1 MRWEVESA
9 AEITSLVTNFLPA
22 QVQNA
27 MVNGYNPQIYACEAL
42 GLVFAF
48 GNETGSTA
56 FANNYG
62 PSNAAMPNT
71 TAGDAAFAAAAAS
84 LIFGSAETSNTVP
97 AIEQWVAN
105 WEAFYTAHGIA
116 GVSSNP
122 TAQQIDLAARG
133 AAWGDAIGLALF
145 DNLGPFPGQVT
156 NFLEDAAQ
164 GTAIYSASLLSQPT
178 AAPFQGAATASVATA
193 ASDVQV
199 TGVAA
204 QVDHI
209 VM

>member
-1 MRWEVESA
+1 MYGVTGTS

-27 MVNGYNPQIYACEAL
+27 IVNGYNPQIYACETL

-48 GNETGSTA
+48 GNETGSMA

-62 PSNAAMPNT
+62 PLNAAMPNT

-105 WEAFYTAHGIA
+105 WEAFYTANGIA
-116 GVSSNP
+116 VGGITNP
-122 TAQQIDLAARG
+122 TANQIDLAARG

-145 DNLGPFPGQVT
+145 DNLGPFPGLVT

-164 GTAIYSASLLSQPT
+164 GTAVYGASLSAQPT
-178 AAPFQGAATASVATA
+178 PAPFQGAATVSVTA
-193 ASDVQV
+193 VQV

-204 QVDHI
+204 PVDHPL
-209 VM
+209 M

>member
-1 MRWEVESA
+1 
-9 AEITSLVTNFLPA
+9 
-22 QVQNA
+22 
-27 MVNGYNPQIYACEAL
+27 L

-48 GNETGSTA
+48 GNENGSTA

-71 TAGDAAFAAAAAS
+71 TAGDASFAAAAAS

-97 AIEQWVAN
+97 AIEQWVSN
-105 WEAFYTAHGIA
+105 WKAFYTADGIA

-145 DNLGPFPGQVT
+145 DNLGPFPGQIT

-164 GTAIYSASLLSQPT
+164 RTAVYGAPLSTQPT
-178 AAPFQGAATASVATA
+178 PAAFQGAASGSGGGA
-193 ASDVQV
+193 ASDVQLIGV
-199 TGVAA
+199 TTHNDFSG
-204 QVDHI
+204 
-209 VM
+209 